1 MIIASLSHRFLHR
14 RFMMVALALAPV
26 TYASGDDEAFAN
38 LKLWYDEPASA
49 WTEALP
55 VGNGRLGAM
64 VFGGIRAERIQL
76 NEDSLWAG
84 GGPDDRLRRG
94 AHVHLAEARRCFFE
108 GRYAEGQRIMQDNF
122 MSEDLVRSYQ
132 TLGDLTIT
140 MQISGHEAAAP
151 MVIDGWRR
159 GLALSGALEAIDAGM
174 LAAAHDDAEWAR
186 VDGAS
191 AADRAVPE
199 HATVVFRAAFDVS
212 QARIDAGLSRLS
224 LSPIDDSGVI
234 VLNDVEIGRTQAW
247 DRPHQ
252 FDVAHALRAGRNVL
266 AIAATNVG
274 GPGHLA
280 DDVLLVPVERAH
292 GYRRELDLDTGI
304 ATTTFTIDG
313 VTYTREVFASAPGDS
328 IVITLEADRPGAI
341 SFDALLSRPADA
353 SVINV
358 GDVVV
363 MGGRATQGGQWPGVE
378 FEAHLRPYVTGGR
391 VTPID
396 GGIRVRSADRVV
408 LLVCA
413 GTNYWGEIP
422 GDACARPIEN
432 MLLRSWKDVREDHVS
447 DHRALFRRVSIDLGG
462 PSDAFALERTT
473 DERLRRVRDEGA
485 HDPDLIELYF
495 QYGRYLLMTSSRPGD
510 LPANLQGIWNEHIA
524 APWNSDYHTNINI
537 QMNYWPA
544 EVCNLSECHLPMFDL
559 LERMAANGVETARDL
574 YDCDGWV
581 LHHTSDAWGFT
592 VPVGLTV
599 WGLWPMGGPWC
610 VQHLWEHFAFTGD
623 EVFLRDRAWPLMKGC
638 GEFFL
643 DYLVEDPATGKLVAG
658 PMNSPENTFIAP
670 DGTRCDT
677 SMGPAMGQEIVWDLF
692 TNILDAADILFPPIT
707 LEGGESHGSRSLSEG
722 RSEAVGAAS
731 SPAQSRL
738 NDDQDFIERVRAARE
753 RLAWPGIGADGRL
766 MEWSREFAEPEPGH
780 RHMSHLFGLHPGR
793 QFTNRA
799 TPEFVAAARKSLDHR
814 LSHGGGH
821 TGWSRA
827 WIINFFAR
835 FGEGDLAL
843 ENIQALLAKST
854 LPNLFDDHPPFQ
866 IDGNFGAT
874 AGIAE
879 MLLQSHDGGIEL
891 LPALPQAWPSGFVK
905 GLRARGG
912 FEVDIEWKDG
922 ALVRATIRSEHGGPL
937 CVRWGDLAWS
947 EISTKP
953 GGAYPFEP

>member
-1 MIIASLSHRFLHR
+1 MFIASQSR
-14 RFMMVALALAPV
+14 RVSIRASLFVVLVVAPAALA
-26 TYASGDDEAFAN
+26 SDGDDDFAN

-64 VFGGIRAERIQL
+64 VFGGIRTERIQL

-94 AHVHLAEARRCFFE
+94 AHVHLAEARRSFFE
-108 GRYAEGQRIMQDNF
+108 GRYAEGQRIMQDHF

-140 MQISGHEAAAP
+140 MHIPGHEAAGP
-151 MVIDGWRR
+151 KIIDGWRR
-159 GLALSGALEAIDAGM
+159 GPALAGPRDASDAGM
-174 LAAAHDDAEWAR
+174 LAAAHDDAAWAR

-199 HATVVFRAAFDVS
+199 HATVVFRATFELSRA
-212 QARIDAGLSRLS
+212 QIDAGLSRLA
-224 LSPIDDSGVI
+224 LSPIDDSSVI
-234 VLNDVEIGRTQAW
+234 VLNDLEIGRTQAW

-252 FDVAHALRAGRNVL
+252 FDASRALRAGRNVL

-280 DDVLLVPVERAH
+280 ADIRLTAVERAD
-292 GYRRELDLDTGI
+292 GYRRELNLDTGI

-313 VTYTREVFASAPGDS
+313 VTYTREVFASAPDDA
-328 IVITLEADRPGAI
+328 IVITLDADLPGAI
-341 SFDALLSRPADA
+341 SLDARLSRPADA

-358 GDVVV
+358 GSVVV
-363 MGGRATQGGQWPGVE
+363 MHGRATQGGSWPGVE
-378 FEAHLRPYVTGGR
+378 FEAHVRPYSTGGR
-391 VTPID
+391 VTAIE
-396 GGIRVRSADRVV
+396 GGVRVQSADRVV

-413 GTNYWGEIP
+413 GTNYGGENP

-432 MLLRSWKDVREDHVS
+432 ILVRTWQDVREDHIS
-447 DHRALFRRVSIDLGG
+447 DHRALFRRVSIDLGS
-462 PSDAFALERTT
+462 PDAHPQPLSRRARGAGDLPT
-473 DERLRRVRDEGA
+473 DERLRLVRDEGM

-495 QYGRYLLMTSSRPGD
+495 QYGRYLLIASSRPGD

-559 LERMAANGVETARDL
+559 LERMAANGVETAREL

-610 VQHLWEHFAFTGD
+610 VQHLWEHFAFTRD
-623 EVFLRDRAWPLMKGC
+623 EKFLRERAWPLMKGC

-643 DYLVEDPATGKLVAG
+643 DYLVENLATGMLVAG

-677 SMGPAMGQEIVWDLF
+677 SMGAAMGQEIVWDLF
-692 TNILDAADILFPPIT
+692 TNILDAAEVVFPP
-707 LEGGESHGSRSLSEG
+707 LPPGEG
-722 RSEAVGAAS
+722 RGEGEM
-731 SPAQSRL
+731 
-738 NDDQDFIERVRAARE
+738 NDDREFIDRVRAARE

-793 QFTNRA
+793 QFTNQA

-814 LSHGGGH
+814 LAHGGGH

-879 MLLQSHDGGIEL
+879 MLLQSHAGEIEL
-891 LPALPQAWPSGFVK
+891 LPALPRAWPSGSVK

-912 FEVDIEWKDG
+912 FEVDIEWQDG
-922 ALVRATIRSEHGGPL
+922 AFSSAVIRSDRENVLRLRCRGHVWPDQPTSAGGEYTF
-937 CVRWGDLAWS
+937 VAGR
-947 EISTKP
+947 TR
-953 GGAYPFEP
+953 